1 MDRNITLDINGSE
14 IEFNVGVDAYNK
26 FINEFQPTNKVAPSH
41 TFLMRTVTEASKP
54 ALREL
59 LAIPGAAVEI
69 VGALVEEYKP
79 DLVIT
84 VGKSSSSP
92 SE

>member
-1 MDRNITLDINGSE
+1 MNRNITLDINSRE
-14 IEFNVGVDAYNK
+14 IEFNVNPDAYNK
-26 FINEFQPTNKVAPSH
+26 FINEFQPTSKVAPSH
-41 TFLMRTVTEASKP
+41 AFLMRTVTEASKP

-59 LAIPGAAVEI
+59 LAMPGAAVEI

-79 DLVIT
+79 NLIIT